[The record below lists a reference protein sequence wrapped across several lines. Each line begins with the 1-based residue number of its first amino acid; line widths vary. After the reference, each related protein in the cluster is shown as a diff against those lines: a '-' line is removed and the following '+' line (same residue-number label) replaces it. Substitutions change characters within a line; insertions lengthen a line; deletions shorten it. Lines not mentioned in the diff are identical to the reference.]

1 MKIKLIIILM
11 LAAVLS
17 CHRHEAD
24 SRLQDIAGLCG
35 SNPKAA
41 LDSLRAIER
50 TRLSEPDQYLYDFI
64 EIKASDKAYI
74 RHTSDS
80 LILKVVEYESRH
92 KSNGR
97 YPEALYYAGRVYS
110 DLGDYPQAIRYFQDA
125 LDALGKNSSKQDL
138 EAKITIQYARLLT
151 SLRLYEE
158 AIPLIEASIEMARQR
173 RDSIN
178 EVYNMHLLGW
188 TLMNADSLDKAENV
202 FREAFLKSKFLSSGI
217 MAKSQMQLASI
228 KYRKEQTDSALMLI
242 EGLPD
247 KVNPASRNRALALAA
262 LINMKA
268 GRVDSAYR
276 YAKDLL
282 LCPDSNNK
290 LTGYEILLSP
300 EVIMMLGN
308 TDTIAEYVSEYMNL
322 ISERYDDNES
332 QLALLQ
338 QSRYNYQQHLR
349 AKEKAQKRTQVALY
363 TSAALLIL
371 IFALIIIVLLL
382 RNRNRHTIIQLQ
394 AALEEARRF
403 ERTLKVLNHEKEERR
418 GENIPAPAE
427 SESETIADEPMQD
440 NSQADDTLDV
450 MAAKT
455 EPFLREEY
463 REILLSTYENM
474 QTPVETPVSITE
486 SSIYARLKDMVAA
499 NESLAKTNSLW
510 KDLEQEVLKCSPDFK
525 TKLKLLAGGKFSSY
539 DMQTALLIK
548 CGFTNK
554 EMSILF
560 DRKKGTIVSRR
571 ESLCKRVFDRQLGAA
586 TIDGIIRLL

>member
-1 MKIKLIIILM
+1 MKIRLIIILM

-17 CHRHEAD
+17 CQRHEAD

-125 LDALGKNSSKQDL
+125 LDAIGEGDDDL
-138 EAKITIQYARLLT
+138 DVRANIASQNGRLLT
-151 SLRLYEE
+151 NIGLYDE
-158 AIPLIEASIEMARQR
+158 AIPYINESLDIDKELN
-173 RDSIN
+173 DSIN
-178 EVYNMHLLGW
+178 LINDLQLLACVYMKSG
-188 TLMNADSLDKAENV
+188 DYEKSQSI
-202 FREAFLKSKFLSSGI
+202 FRETLSLANDSHSPLRGKSMMYLACIKSILDQPDSAIYYIRDVPSKVPSSIHDYALGVAADIYLKAGINDTAFRYAHQLIGSSDSILQEKGYNILLNHRLNQCIPIDTLLTYLDDYHSLLSKRFNSNG
-217 MAKSQMQLASI
+217 MQLTI
-228 KYRKEQTDSALMLI
+228 TQQT
-242 EGLPD
+242 
-247 KVNPASRNRALALAA
+247 K
-262 LINMKA
+262 
-268 GRVDSAYR
+268 
-276 YAKDLL
+276 
-282 LCPDSNNK
+282 
-290 LTGYEILLSP
+290 
-300 EVIMMLGN
+300 
-308 TDTIAEYVSEYMNL
+308 
-322 ISERYDDNES
+322 
-332 QLALLQ
+332 
-338 QSRYNYQQHLR
+338 YNYQQHLR
-349 AKEKAQKRTQVALY
+349 AKEKAQKRTQVAFY

-403 ERTLKVLNHEKEERR
+403 ERALKVLNHEKEERR